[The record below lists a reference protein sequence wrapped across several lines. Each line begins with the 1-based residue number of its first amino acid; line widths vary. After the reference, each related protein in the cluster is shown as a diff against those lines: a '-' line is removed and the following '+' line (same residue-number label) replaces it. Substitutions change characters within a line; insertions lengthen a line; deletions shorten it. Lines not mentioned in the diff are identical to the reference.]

1 MIRFYWQIPYNL
13 EWPVLNYTRLLLYRI
28 LNCYSKSFFIMIS
41 HVIIII
47 LLLLLLLL
55 LLL

>member
-55 LLL
+55 L